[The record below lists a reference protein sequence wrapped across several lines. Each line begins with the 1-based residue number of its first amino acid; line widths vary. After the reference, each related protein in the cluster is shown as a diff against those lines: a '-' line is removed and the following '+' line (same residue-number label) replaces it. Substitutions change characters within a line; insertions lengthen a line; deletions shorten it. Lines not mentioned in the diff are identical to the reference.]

1 MEAFVARDRNEKISV
16 ANLAT
21 FPPFLRFND
30 VLLRYQLGSQLLLAK
45 CSLFEDCLNS
55 IKPALKDSNEIC
67 FEANINRA
75 YPSHFSDHSSLLIYL
90 RDRLLPIFDSSRRY
104 EFAIAFGSADENSAA
119 EFISSILQISQVR
132 SCSNVSIL
140 LFSSYDFQLVQFP
153 VAVEDISNW
162 LTPITDDK
170 VEIFGLKKE
179 TRFLQIYSKVQNAQE
194 MWEHL
199 KAVNFFHKF
208 RSLLS

>member
-1 MEAFVARDRNEKISV
+1 MEAFVERNEKISV

-45 CSLFEDCLNS
+45 CSLFEGYLNS

-67 FEANINRA
+67 FEADINRA
-75 YPSHFSDHSSLLIYL
+75 NPSHFSDHSSLLIYL

-104 EFAIAFGSADENSAA
+104 EFSIVFGSDENSAA
-119 EFISSILQISQVR
+119 EFISSILQISQIR
-132 SCSNVSIL
+132 SCSNVSIA
-140 LFSSYDFQLVQFP
+140 LFDGMSPARLP
-153 VAVEDISNW
+153 VEDISNW

-194 MWEHL
+194 IWEHL

-208 RSLLS
+208 GPLLS